1 MCGCWFTLA
10 QNDLMDLMV
19 TLFDK
24 WNLEEKMITMV
35 WNGHHLHSNLPIDQ
49 FHMNPC
55 FYHRESVFHFQRKSL
70 QVVISARKLGHLSIC
85 RNQHHLEAKEN
96 YLYLQPY
103 SQINNSPSGS
113 FVIVA
118 MKFVLISQDSRAFTI
133 GPRGLETVW
142 SGYRTISVPGVYT
155 TS

>member
-24 WNLEEKMITMV
+24 QNLEEKMITMV

-55 FYHRESVFHFQRKSL
+55 FYHRVSVFHFSEKIFASCNISEEVKPLVATSIIWKQRKTTCIYSL
-70 QVVISARKLGHLSIC
+70 TARSITHHPDCLS
-85 RNQHHLEAKEN
+85 LW
-96 YLYLQPY
+96 
-103 SQINNSPSGS
+103 PSS
-113 FVIVA
+113 
-118 MKFVLISQDSRAFTI
+118 LC
-133 GPRGLETVW
+133 
-142 SGYRTISVPGVYT
+142 
-155 TS
+155 

>member
-24 WNLEEKMITMV
+24 RNLEEKMITMV

-70 QVVISARKLGHLSIC
+70 QVVISARKLGHLSQPASFGSK
-85 RNQHHLEAKEN
+85 RKLPVFTA
-96 YLYLQPY
+96 LQPD
-103 SQINNSPSGS
+103 Q
-113 FVIVA
+113 
-118 MKFVLISQDSRAFTI
+118 
-133 GPRGLETVW
+133 
-142 SGYRTISVPGVYT
+142 
-155 TS
+155 